1 MTREAVDL
9 ETPASAAT
17 AMSVGTVESVSVSMV
32 CLLSRAGVKTLYA
45 AQRSSLDR
53 ALHDARH
60 ELLAGEHEQDEQRD
74 DRQHRTR
81 EDQ

>member
-45 AQRSSLDR
+45 ARASSLDR

-60 ELLAGEHEQDEQRD
+60 ELLPGEDEEDQQWDHREHRASEHE
-74 DRQHRTR
+74 
-81 EDQ
+81 